1 MEAGGYSDLVV
12 QLMSRQAVR
21 LGSPCPD
28 CKVGELVQR
37 ETKNSVMLECSR
49 RGKRVTDRKCDFIQ
63 RYSKAEA
70 EALEVAWDEWAAL
83 SKDTPSV

>member
-1 MEAGGYSDLVV
+1 MP
-12 QLMSRQAVR
+12 R
-21 LGSPCPD
+21 LQGRRACATRD
-28 CKVGELVQR
+28 KEQR
-37 ETKNSVMLECSR
+37 YASVMLECSR